1 LRGEQG
7 FDGDAAAVAMGD
19 LVGVWFDLVQQFEA
33 FEFGD
38 DGGAT
43 GPDLTQAGGRF
54 QPKDLVEAIVHPS
67 KIVSD
72 QYKATI
78 VQTADGKVVT
88 GRVVSESP
96 EKITVVTDP
105 EDVTKFVEILRSDI
119 EELLPA
125 AESLMPKGL
134 LDQLNEAEVLDLLAY
149 TLSRNNAK
157 GPAFRQRK

>member
-1 LRGEQG
+1 
-7 FDGDAAAVAMGD
+7 
-19 LVGVWFDLVQQFEA
+19 
-33 FEFGD
+33 
-38 DGGAT
+38 
-43 GPDLTQAGGRF
+43 
-54 QPKDLVEAIVHPS
+54 
-67 KIVSD
+67 
-72 QYKATI
+72 

-105 EDVTKFVEILRSDI
+105 EDATKFVEILRSDI

-125 AESLMPKGL
+125 TESLMPKGL